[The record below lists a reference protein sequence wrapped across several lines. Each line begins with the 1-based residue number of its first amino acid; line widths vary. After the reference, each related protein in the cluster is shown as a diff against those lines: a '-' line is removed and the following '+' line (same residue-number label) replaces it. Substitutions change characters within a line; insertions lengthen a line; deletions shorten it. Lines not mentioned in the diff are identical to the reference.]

1 MDAAAIERIESS
13 FNLLAPRGPELV
25 DRFYA
30 MLFARYP
37 AVRPMFPTEMT
48 EQKRKLLSSIA
59 LVIQNLRNLEQVRN
73 VLFEMGRRHAGY
85 GALPTHYVAVR
96 DTLIDVMAAMTG
108 PQWTAQLTGDW
119 KAALD
124 FVTDRMLEGHAA
136 AKETA
141 TA

>member
-48 EQKRKLLSSIA
+48 AQKRKLLSSIA
-59 LVIQNLRNLEQVRN
+59 LVIQNLRNLEQIRN

-85 GALPTHYVAVR
+85 GAQPTHYVAVR
-96 DTLIDVMAAMTG
+96 DTLIDVMAALTG

-119 KAALD
+119 KAAFD
-124 FVTDRMLEGHAA
+124 FVADRMLEGHAA

>member
-1 MDAAAIERIESS
+1 MDVPAIERIESS
-13 FNLLAPRGPELV
+13 FNFLAPRGPELV

-48 EQKRKLLSSIA
+48 AQKRKLLSSIA
-59 LVIQNLRNLEQVRN
+59 LVIQSLRNLEQIRT
-73 VLFEMGRRHAGY
+73 VLFEMGKRHAGY
-85 GALPTHYVAVR
+85 GAQPAHYVAVR
-96 DTLIDVMAAMTG
+96 DTLIDVMAALTG

-119 KAALD
+119 KAAFDL
-124 FVTDRMLEGHAA
+124 VAGRMLEGHMAA
-136 AKETA
+136 MEKA

>member
-30 MLFARYP
+30 MLFVRYP

-48 EQKRKLLSSIA
+48 AQKRKLLSSIA
-59 LVIQNLRNLEQVRN
+59 LVIQNLRNLEQIRK
-73 VLFEMGRRHAGY
+73 VLFEMGRRHAAY
-85 GALPTHYVAVR
+85 GAQPTHYVAVR
-96 DTLIDVMAAMTG
+96 DTLIDVMAALTG

-124 FVTDRMLEGHAA
+124 FVADRMLEGHAA